1 MTDSSNV
8 HEAENPTVPTPN
20 NEIQDLQQEIATLKA
35 ELKEKNDKYLMVL
48 AESEN
53 ARKRMQKERQE
64 MMQYAVENALIDFL
78 IPIESM
84 EKALG
89 FASQMSDEVKNW
101 ALGFNMILQQF
112 KQIFEEKGIVE
123 YSSVGQ
129 KFNPFLHEA
138 VETEETT
145 KVPEGTILEE
155 FSKGYKIGDRPIRV
169 AKVKVSK
176 TPVPQGTE
184 AEIENNNE

>member
-1 MTDSSNV
+1 MTDTSNN
-8 HEAENPTVPTPN
+8 HEEHNPSASTPD
-20 NEIQDLQQEIATLKA
+20 NEIQDLQQEIAALKA

-64 MMQYAVENALIDFL
+64 MMRYAVENALLDFL
-78 IPIESM
+78 VPM
-84 EKALG
+84 ENMGKALE
-89 FASQMSDEVKNW
+89 FTSQMSDDVKNW

-112 KQIFEEKGIVE
+112 KQVFEDKGIVE
-123 YSSVGQ
+123 YSSLGH

-145 KVPEGTILEE
+145 TIPEGTIIEE
-155 FSKGYKIGDRPIRV
+155 FAKGYKSGDRPIRV
-169 AKVKVSK
+169 AKVKVAKAPS
-176 TPVPQGTE
+176 PQSSE
-184 AEIENNNE
+184 EIEK

>member
-1 MTDSSNV
+1 MTDSSNDN
-8 HEAENPTVPTPN
+8 EEQNPSTPSTE

-53 ARKRMQKERQE
+53 SRKRMQKERQE
-64 MMQYAVENALIDFL
+64 MMQYAVENALLDFL
-78 IPIESM
+78 VPIESM
-84 EKALG
+84 EKALE

-112 KQIFEEKGIVE
+112 KQVFEEKGIVE

-138 VETEETT
+138 VETEETST
-145 KVPEGTILEE
+145 IPEGTIVEE
-155 FSKGYKIGDRPIRV
+155 FAKGYKIGERPIRV
-169 AKVKVSK
+169 AKVKVAKS
-176 TPVPQGTE
+176 PSSQGKE
-184 AEIENNNE
+184 VEK

>member
-1 MTDSSNV
+1 MTDSSNE
-8 HEAENPTVPTPN
+8 HEAENPSTPTPD

-78 IPIESM
+78 VPIESM

-112 KQIFEEKGIVE
+112 KQVFEEKGIVE

-145 KVPEGTILEE
+145 KVPEGTIMEE

-169 AKVKVSK
+169 AKVKVAK
-176 TPVPQGTE
+176 APAPQGKE
-184 AEIENNNE
+184 EVEK

>member
-1 MTDSSNV
+1 MTDSSNE
-8 HEAENPTVPTPN
+8 HEAENSTVPTPD

-78 IPIESM
+78 VPIESM

-112 KQIFEEKGIVE
+112 KQVFEEKGIVE

-145 KVPEGTILEE
+145 KFPEGTVVEE

-176 TPVPQGTE
+176 APTPQGKE
-184 AEIENNNE
+184 EEIENNNE

>member
-1 MTDSSNV
+1 MTDSSNE
-8 HEAENPTVPTPN
+8 HEAENPTVPTPD
-20 NEIQDLQQEIATLKA
+20 NEIQDLQKEIATLKA

-53 ARKRMQKERQE
+53 ARKRLQKERQE

-78 IPIESM
+78 VPIESM

-112 KQIFEEKGIVE
+112 KQVFEEKGIVE

-145 KVPEGTILEE
+145 KVPEGTIVEE

-169 AKVKVSK
+169 AKVKVAK
-176 TPVPQGTE
+176 TPAPQGKE
-184 AEIENNNE
+184 EEIENNNE

>member
-1 MTDSSNV
+1 MTDTSSNNEE
-8 HEAENPTVPTPN
+8 HNPSASTTSD
-20 NEIQDLQQEIATLKA
+20 NEIQDLQQEIAALKM

-64 MMQYAVENALIDFL
+64 MMQYAVENALLDFL
-78 IPIESM
+78 VPM
-84 EKALG
+84 ENMGKALE
-89 FASQMSDEVKNW
+89 FTSQMSDEVKNW

-112 KQIFEEKGIVE
+112 KQVFEDKGIVE
-123 YSSVGQ
+123 YSSLGQ

-145 KVPEGTILEE
+145 EIPEGTIIEE
-155 FSKGYKIGDRPIRV
+155 FAKGYKIEDRPIRV
-169 AKVKVSK
+169 AKVKVAKAPSIK
-176 TPVPQGTE
+176 NTE
-184 AEIENNNE
+184 EIEK

>member
-1 MTDSSNV
+1 MTDSSNE
-8 HEAENPTVPTPN
+8 HEAENSTVPTPD

-78 IPIESM
+78 VPIESM

-112 KQIFEEKGIVE
+112 KQVFEEKGIVE

-145 KVPEGTILEE
+145 KFPEGTVVEE

-176 TPVPQGTE
+176 APAPQGKE
-184 AEIENNNE
+184 EEIENNNE

>member
-1 MTDSSNV
+1 MTDSSNE
-8 HEAENPTVPTPN
+8 HEAENPTVPTPD
-20 NEIQDLQQEIATLKA
+20 NEIQDLQKEIATLKA
-35 ELKEKNDKYLMVL
+35 ELKEKNDKYLIVL

-53 ARKRMQKERQE
+53 ARKRLQKERQE

-78 IPIESM
+78 VPIESM

-112 KQIFEEKGIVE
+112 KQVFEEKGIVE

-169 AKVKVSK
+169 AKVKVAK
-176 TPVPQGTE
+176 TPAPQGKE
-184 AEIENNNE
+184 EEIENNNE